1 MGKTGMLLVSDFV
14 LSFMWVCSG
23 VFVKIF
29 VFKILG
35 FHHDAIGEIV
45 KLCFSLINLFFFALL
60 GNYARGAAYNPL
72 NLLAGAISGG
82 FSRFLFVIGARI
94 PAQVLGAI
102 YGVKFLIYTFP
113 EIGWGPKLNVNIHHG
128 ALTEGIL
135 TFMVVFISMSVS
147 RSIPGS
153 FVMGWAYARGDHITK
168 EHIFVYWL
176 APIEATLLAVWVFMV
191 VFPKE
196 KEKADTK
203 SKSE

>member
-1 MGKTGMLLVSDFV
+1 MGENWDVVSFGFV

-29 VFKILG
+29 VFKIL
-35 FHHDAIGEIV
+35 DSIMM
-45 KLCFSLINLFFFALL
+45 LL
-60 GNYARGAAYNPL
+60 EKFWCN
-72 NLLAGAISGG
+72 SGG

-147 RSIPGS
+147 RSIPG
-153 FVMGWAYARGDHITK
+153 VMGWAYARGDHITK